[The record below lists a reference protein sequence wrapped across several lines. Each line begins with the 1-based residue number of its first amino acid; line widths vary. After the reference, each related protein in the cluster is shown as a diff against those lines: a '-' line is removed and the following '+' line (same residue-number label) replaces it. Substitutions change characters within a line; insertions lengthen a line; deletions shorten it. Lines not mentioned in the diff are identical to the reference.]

1 MVRVKIVCKDASNIP
16 KKRMFEMRKRYA
28 IQFKV
33 KGELELQGIGGG
45 HDGNDGNGDDSDKG
59 GGRPWYGRN

>member
-33 KGELELQGIGGG
+33 KGELELQGG
-45 HDGNDGNGDDSDKG
+45 
-59 GGRPWYGRN
+59 